1 MLGIKSMWGDAATHL
16 TLFFSWGNFSESRR
30 CRHGYRPKN
39 KHNCM
44 HSSGFLFGRATAS
57 WKPGPIWELRI
68 KSRLKRR
75 DCCTQ
80 RWETRGE
87 LLLNSPWLSVWI
99 LWVLKIGVKCILLW
113 PFYSCLWSSV
123 GGMKEKECYKWGFSR
138 PFRSFCLSTNP
149 KMCFIKL
156 IHDIISPKHLC

>member
-16 TLFFSWGNFSESRR
+16 TLFCESRR

-113 PFYSCLWSSV
+113 LFIPACGHQLEAWRKRNVINGAFLDLSEASS
-123 GGMKEKECYKWGFSR
+123 S
-138 PFRSFCLSTNP
+138 PQTP
-149 KMCFIKL
+149 KCVL
-156 IHDIISPKHLC
+156 